1 MLDSYENKLF
11 LNELTK
17 LQCEYKA
24 CKDDALKQAI
34 ISDIK
39 LIKAALK
46 KAKESIN

>member
-17 LQCEYKA
+17 LKCEYKA
-24 CKDDALKQAI
+24 CKDDELKQSI
-34 ISDIK
+34 ITDIE

-46 KAKESIN
+46 EAKDKIN